1 MAVQWDVEHV
11 NQKIRRDT
19 TWNEIQGF
27 ISDPTLSG
35 KQKRR
40 LAHSMTKRPFHVT
53 MLFNYTEYQWF
64 SRWYQE
70 DLKYGTYSFEFPKI
84 DGTGNSEYRFAE
96 GGEPSYSNEIGKL
109 IRCSM
114 SWEEV

>member
-1 MAVQWDVEHV
+1 MAESWVTGV
-11 NQKIRRDT
+11 NQKVRRDT

-40 LAHSMTKRPFHVT
+40 MAHSMAKRQFQVS
-53 MLFNYTEYQWF
+53 MLFTYDEYSTF
-64 SRWYQE
+64 SSWYQE
-70 DLKYGTYSFEFPKI
+70 TLKYGTLSFAFPKI
-84 DGTGNSEYRFAE
+84 DGIGNAEYRFAE
-96 GGEPSYSNEIGKL
+96 GGEPSYSNESGKM

-114 SWEEV
+114 VWEEV